1 HKCLVVVLVWV
12 VLAEG
17 TVKASTP
24 VIEDELPYQDMC
36 INNYADTSTLAHP
49 PKSFE
54 VLFDTSSANLWVDLV
69 CCNTQACNTRRK
81 LDPQQSSTATA
92 KYLYFYLPYETRS
105 LGGVFR
111 CDTVNVGGIV
121 ITNQIFLTAFSDYP
135 NLSIS
140 AGRRTP
146 LMDNMITQNLLSS
159 KIFCFF
165 LSSSGLICGSDE
177 NISIICWTPATSE
190 TYWQIGVQGFLIN
203 TGWCSQSCQ
212 AMLTAPNQPNKI
224 SMDRVQQ
231 FANPALFYYNR
242 ISCLHLQQNQN
253 GCQYC
258 SVSMT
263 PTYQPSPNG
272 QPLRTFGDVLLRDR
286 VGFAIV
292 V

>member
-17 TVKASTP
+17 TTTYYG
-24 VIEDELPYQDMC
+24 D
-36 INNYADTSTLAHP
+36 INI
-49 PKSFE
+49 
-54 VLFDTSSANLWVDLV
+54 V
-69 CCNTQACNTRRK
+69 CCNTQACKTGRK
-81 LDPQQSSTATA
+81 FDPQQSSTATA
-92 KYLYFYLPYETRS
+92 KCLYFYLPYETRS

-111 CDTVNVGGIV
+111 CDTVNVGDIV

-165 LSSSGLICGSDE
+165 LSRYSFDNVNICA
-177 NISIICWTPATSE
+177 ISRLSYITLHCYCAL
-190 TYWQIGVQGFLIN
+190 GHKNHLFACRFLIN

-212 AMLTAPNQPNKI
+212 ASLETSMLTAPNQ
-224 SMDRVQQ
+224 V
-231 FANPALFYYNR
+231 NR

-272 QPLRTFGDVLLRDR
+272 QPLRTFGDYGWTNSQ

>member
-17 TVKASTP
+17 TVKHKLQMYSRCMS
-24 VIEDELPYQDMC
+24 IRD
-36 INNYADTSTLAHP
+36 
-49 PKSFE
+49 
-54 VLFDTSSANLWVDLV
+54 
-69 CCNTQACNTRRK
+69 TRRK
-81 LDPQQSSTATA
+81 FDPQQSSTSTA
-92 KYLYFYLPYETRS
+92 KCLYFYLPYETRS

-135 NLSIS
+135 DLSIS

-146 LMDNMITQNLLSS
+146 SHGQHDQNLLSS

-165 LSSSGLICGSDE
+165 LSRYNQLSSVVCSLSE
-177 NISIICWTPATSE
+177 NRQ
-190 TYWQIGVQGFLIN
+190 QIGVQGFLIN

-212 AMLTAPNQPNKI
+212 AILETSMLTAPNQLVNYTMQCHGSATICQPCT
-224 SMDRVQQ
+224 V
-231 FANPALFYYNR
+231 FYYNQ
-242 ISCLHLQQNQN
+242 ISCLYLQQNQN

-272 QPLRTFGDVLLRDR
+272 QALRTFGDYGWTNSR

>member
-17 TVKASTP
+17 TVKHKLQMYSRCMS
-24 VIEDELPYQDMC
+24 IRD
-36 INNYADTSTLAHP
+36 
-49 PKSFE
+49 
-54 VLFDTSSANLWVDLV
+54 
-69 CCNTQACNTRRK
+69 TRRK
-81 LDPQQSSTATA
+81 FDPQQSSTSTA
-92 KYLYFYLPYETRS
+92 KCLYFYLPYETRS

-135 NLSIS
+135 DLSIS

-146 LMDNMITQNLLSS
+146 SHGQHDQNLLSS

-165 LSSSGLICGSDE
+165 LSSGTELIF
-177 NISIICWTPATSE
+177 IICWTPATSE
-190 TYWQIGVQGFLIN
+190 TYRQIGVQGSAFLIN

-212 AMLTAPNQPNKI
+212 AILETSMLTAPNQLVNYTMQCHGTNTFSSECNNLPTLHCFLL
-224 SMDRVQQ
+224 VLPP
-231 FANPALFYYNR
+231 PAYV
-242 ISCLHLQQNQN
+242 IQNQN

-272 QPLRTFGDVLLRDR
+272 QALRTFGDYGWTNSR

>member
-17 TVKASTP
+17 TTTYYG
-24 VIEDELPYQDMC
+24 D
-36 INNYADTSTLAHP
+36 INI
-49 PKSFE
+49 
-54 VLFDTSSANLWVDLV
+54 V
-69 CCNTQACNTRRK
+69 CCNTQACSECTK
-81 LDPQQSSTATA
+81 FDPQQSSTATA
-92 KYLYFYLPYETRS
+92 KCLYFYLPYETRS

-111 CDTVNVGGIV
+111 CDTVNVGDIV

-165 LSSSGLICGSDE
+165 LSRYSFDNQLSSVVCSLSENRQLVSKGTQKPSFCMQIPDKHWLVLTELVNYIMQCHGSPTICQP
-177 NISIICWTPATSE
+177 CAFLLVLPPPA
-190 TYWQIGVQGFLIN
+190 YVI
-203 TGWCSQSCQ
+203 
-212 AMLTAPNQPNKI
+212 
-224 SMDRVQQ
+224 
-231 FANPALFYYNR
+231 
-242 ISCLHLQQNQN
+242 QQNQN

-272 QPLRTFGDVLLRDR
+272 QPLRTFGDYGWTNSQ

>member
-17 TVKASTP
+17 TVKHKLQMYSRCMS
-24 VIEDELPYQDMC
+24 IRD
-36 INNYADTSTLAHP
+36 
-49 PKSFE
+49 
-54 VLFDTSSANLWVDLV
+54 
-69 CCNTQACNTRRK
+69 TRRK
-81 LDPQQSSTATA
+81 FDPQQSSTSTA
-92 KYLYFYLPYETRS
+92 KCLYFYLPYETRS

-135 NLSIS
+135 DLSIS

-146 LMDNMITQNLLSS
+146 SHGQHDQNLLSS

-165 LSSSGLICGSDE
+165 LSRYNLVPVV
-177 NISIICWTPATSE
+177 SIICWTPATSE
-190 TYWQIGVQGFLIN
+190 TYRQIGVQGFLIN

-212 AMLTAPNQPNKI
+212 AILETSMLTAPNQLVNYTMQCHGTNTFSSECNNLPTLN
-224 SMDRVQQ
+224 Q
-231 FANPALFYYNR
+231 
-242 ISCLHLQQNQN
+242 ISCLYLQQNQN

-272 QPLRTFGDVLLRDR
+272 QALRTFGDYGWTNSR

>member
-17 TVKASTP
+17 TVKHKLQMYSRCMS
-24 VIEDELPYQDMC
+24 IRD
-36 INNYADTSTLAHP
+36 
-49 PKSFE
+49 
-54 VLFDTSSANLWVDLV
+54 
-69 CCNTQACNTRRK
+69 TRRK
-81 LDPQQSSTATA
+81 FDPQQSSTSTA
-92 KYLYFYLPYETRS
+92 KCLYFYLPYETRS

-135 NLSIS
+135 DLSIS

-146 LMDNMITQNLLSS
+146 SHGQHDQNLLSS

-165 LSSSGLICGSDE
+165 LSRYNVDNINICAISRLIYITLHCY
-177 NISIICWTPATSE
+177 C
-190 TYWQIGVQGFLIN
+190 
-203 TGWCSQSCQ
+203 SCQ
-212 AMLTAPNQPNKI
+212 AILETSMLTAPNQLVNYTMQCHGSATICQPCTHAHPCLN
-224 SMDRVQQ
+224 Q
-231 FANPALFYYNR
+231 
-242 ISCLHLQQNQN
+242 ISCLYLQQNQN

-272 QPLRTFGDVLLRDR
+272 QALRTFGDVLLRDR

>member
-17 TVKASTP
+17 T
-24 VIEDELPYQDMC
+24 
-36 INNYADTSTLAHP
+36 
-49 PKSFE
+49 

-69 CCNTQACNTRRK
+69 CCNTQACKTGRK
-81 LDPQQSSTATA
+81 FDPQQSSTATA
-92 KYLYFYLPYETRS
+92 KCLYFYLPYETRS
-105 LGGVFR
+105 LSGVFR
-111 CDTVNVGGIV
+111 CDTVNVGQTQTTILYFNS
-121 ITNQIFLTAFSDYP
+121 TNIFFLTAFSDYP

-165 LSSSGLICGSDE
+165 LSRYNFDNINICAISRLSY
-177 NISIICWTPATSE
+177 ITLHCYFSIICWTPATSE

-212 AMLTAPNQPNKI
+212 ASLETSNPKPGVNYIMQKLEQTNTLSSECNNLPTLRFFI
-224 SMDRVQQ
+224 S
-231 FANPALFYYNR
+231 A
-242 ISCLHLQQNQN
+242 QNQN